1 MEKVSAGRCAR
12 SEIQNSR
19 PRRRNGPA
27 RCSGA
32 LYLRAASSWVVC
44 VRFARDS
51 SLEGDGFELSVPG
64 CETAIGQ
71 PSWGAELVSNEPCV
85 CRSKRCG
92 DAQRTAVAFG
102 PAARVGHPLVGQ
114 CGEPTHV
121 GEPDHR
127 VDRFG
132 VAAMDP
138 ATENALAG
146 EVADISVEK
155 IARGAP
161 QGAHRPGRRA
171 AVVQAIGRIT

>member
-71 PSWGAELVSNEPCV
+71 PSWGAELVARIRERICGGPKVRIHLSPAERVRNEPL
-85 CRSKRCG
+85 RG
-92 DAQRTAVAFG
+92 QTN
-102 PAARVGHPLVGQ
+102 AR
-114 CGEPTHV
+114 
-121 GEPDHR
+121 
-127 VDRFG
+127 
-132 VAAMDP
+132 
-138 ATENALAG
+138 
-146 EVADISVEK
+146 
-155 IARGAP
+155 
-161 QGAHRPGRRA
+161 
-171 AVVQAIGRIT
+171 